1 MAPPPLSTDQ
11 PSRKS
16 QLPPPTPSPL
26 TSTSSTN
33 TSAGVTSHHHHHHPS
48 VHSLYP
54 IFGPSHLSDNFI
66 HAFSGATA
74 GLVSGVITCPLDVI
88 KTKLQ
93 AQGGFRRHD
102 VSGRGG
108 HYNGFTGTAKMIWKE
123 EGVKGM
129 YRGLGPIILG
139 YLPTWAVYFTVY
151 ERCKRWLGHEEPKQQ
166 WLTHIL
172 SAMIAGGSSTICTNP
187 IWVIKTRLMSQASYS
202 DYNDPTHTGPRPPW
216 HYKSTIDA
224 ARKMYLHEGLGA
236 FYSGLGPALLGLTH
250 VAVQF
255 PLYEQFKKVFV
266 RREANHFAS
275 GKNPGERGEVDFLG
289 ILAASVLSKIC
300 ASSATYPHEVLRTR
314 LQTQFRPNG
323 KTASGGTT
331 AAAAPRYAGIVR
343 TARTVYLEEGWR
355 AFYAGMG
362 TNMIRALPASAM
374 TLLTYEM
381 CKFLLKIHFLG
392 GMGVKGDEWMWLS

>member
-1 MAPPPLSTDQ
+1 
-11 PSRKS
+11 
-16 QLPPPTPSPL
+16 
-26 TSTSSTN
+26 
-33 TSAGVTSHHHHHHPS
+33 
-48 VHSLYP
+48 
-54 IFGPSHLSDNFI
+54 
-66 HAFSGATA
+66 
-74 GLVSGVITCPLDVI
+74 
-88 KTKLQ
+88 
-93 AQGGFRRHD
+93 
-102 VSGRGG
+102 
-108 HYNGFTGTAKMIWKE
+108 MIWKE

-323 KTASGGTT
+323 KTASGVGSAVIGTPGSGGGFVSGDGVAGAVVEGTT

-381 CKFLLKIHFLG
+381 CSTYLLKRKRAAQEALAEARG
-392 GMGVKGDEWMWLS
+392 EELP